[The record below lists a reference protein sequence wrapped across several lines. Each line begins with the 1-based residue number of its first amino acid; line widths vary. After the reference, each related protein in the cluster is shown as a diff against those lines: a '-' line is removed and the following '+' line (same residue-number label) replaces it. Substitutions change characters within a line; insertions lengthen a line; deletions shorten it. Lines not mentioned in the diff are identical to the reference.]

1 MGNPVTHSTA
11 EVREILEGACA
22 QRELVILE
30 TPYLRFQ
37 SAFLQL
43 DAEAVLGARL
53 ASALQDDHFFQTQTF
68 LGGFLNLSG
77 FGERALVGNHAA
89 LARVVAYR
97 RVGSANAIFS
107 MPMYVGGSLETGNAW
122 QGRGN
127 VAFGDMPVSGS
138 LFFGFSSPLGPL
150 FFGYGRSSAGSDS
163 WYLSF
168 GSLLRQDPR

>member
-1 MGNPVTHSTA
+1 MVDY
-11 EVREILEGACA
+11 EVI
-22 QRELVILE
+22 
-30 TPYLRFQ
+30 
-37 SAFLQL
+37 FL
-43 DAEAVLGARL
+43 AI
-53 ASALQDDHFFQTQTF
+53 
-68 LGGFLNLSG
+68 
-77 FGERALVGNHAA
+77 RALEKNDHCICLESSILDVMD
-89 LARVVAYR
+89 
-97 RVGSANAIFS
+97 AIFS